1 MNDETINRGVF
12 MICLLMTIACVLA
25 TCSHVRG
32 DDIPKERP
40 HHEVLHNYGLERQQ
54 AYMVEGPPTQRMII
68 GRREIDGY
76 SNHSGTTVWYE
87 RNNVVGVTHDE

>member
-1 MNDETINRGVF
+1 
-12 MICLLMTIACVLA
+12 MTTLCILGACHA
-25 TCSHVRG
+25 RG
-32 DDIPKERP
+32 DDTRKNEQP